1 MDEEKKEPIRDV
13 AEIIKKLIAEGL
25 KDEEI
30 LAALEKAAQEGALSP
45 EDLEKGKE
53 ILNSAKEEQ
62 EAEKLFGMKFIK

>member
-1 MDEEKKEPIRDV
+1 MDEEKKAPAADV
-13 AEIIKKLIAEGL
+13 SEIIKKLVAEGL

-30 LAALEKAAQEGALSP
+30 ISALEKAAQEGVLSP

-62 EAEKLFGMKFIK
+62 EAEKMFGMKFIK